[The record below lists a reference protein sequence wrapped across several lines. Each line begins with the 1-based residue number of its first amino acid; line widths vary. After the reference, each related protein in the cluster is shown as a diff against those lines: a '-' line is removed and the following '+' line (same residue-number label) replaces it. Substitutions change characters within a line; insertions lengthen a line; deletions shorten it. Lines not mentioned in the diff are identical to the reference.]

1 MVVFERIVNFLK
13 GGNNAKRVGNSISR
27 GHGYERRILYS
38 VQAVCEQAISDF
50 RGIRVL
56 AAACADERG
65 RDSGS
70 LPADPVCRE
79 SKALISAA
87 IRFIGPII
95 GFKPSLLTRLKGA
108 IESEDLIPTLVA
120 DLYCV

>member
-1 MVVFERIVNFLK
+1 MNIFESIANFLK
-13 GGNNAKRVGNSISR
+13 GGNNAKRVGIHISR
-27 GHGYERRILYS
+27 GHGLERRILYP

-70 LPADPVCRE
+70 LPSNPVRRE
-79 SKALISAA
+79 SQALIAAA
-87 IRFIGPII
+87 IRFIDPII
-95 GFKPSLLTRLKGA
+95 GFRPPLLPRLEGA
-108 IESEDLIPTLVA
+108 VESADVIPALVN
-120 DLYCV
+120 DLYRA

>member
-1 MVVFERIVNFLK
+1 MNIFESIANLLK

-27 GHGYERRILYS
+27 GHGPERRVLHT
-38 VQAVCEQAISDF
+38 VQAVSEQAISDF

-56 AAACADERG
+56 AAECANERS

-87 IRFIGPII
+87 IRFIDPII